1 MDDAVRLTIDRGCDT
16 YVIVTHRDT
25 IRDLAKLCSYFGKMG
40 TRYCYIGSFDA
51 VCDKKYHLVH
61 KFSNVWTADHFVR
74 KDSISSRVL
83 LPLPPHNG
91 TSSIMFLISGY
102 AQQFI
107 GSIDSRLIYC
117 YLSPQIWLPIC
128 WIRTIERGYIV
139 SSYLS
144 QRIIQGHEVWISY
157 FHSLQKK

>member
-1 MDDAVRLTIDRGCDT
+1 MAAIPTLLSLTVTLSEIWLN
-16 YVIVTHRDT
+16 YVAILGKWVLLIVTLGPSMQCAT
-25 IRDLAKLCSYFGKMG
+25 
-40 TRYCYIGSFDA
+40 
-51 VCDKKYHLVH
+51 KKYHLVH
-61 KFSNVWTADHFVR
+61 KFSDVWTADHFVR